1 MGKPL
6 LYKHNYL
13 ESDVDV
19 WMSAMSLMRLL
30 EKYNYLEFDVDVDVS
45 HVSDETFREV

>member
-1 MGKPL
+1 
-6 LYKHNYL
+6 
-13 ESDVDV
+13 
-19 WMSAMSLMRLL
+19 MSAMSLMRLL